1 MGDLLKKVIAKDNI
15 NKDSVSREAAK
26 AFYEEYAGVWV
37 FDYDID
43 NEDLNFAYANF
54 KHFTPK
60 EAGRVFYSGTDKD
73 AGIYGG
79 LINKTLSLDSN
90 QDNLAFW
97 TFAGS
102 YFQQFTPVLSVRA
115 NLANTLK
122 NIGGITEVFPFL
134 SAEYSNFT
142 KVKFMNAVTDGINKW
157 LQEENPSIEGL
168 QFFDIS
174 QTNQVGNKNALGY
187 QTLIW
192 HSPNSVTN
200 PGIKRP
206 TLHVSKMKNFIDAAE
221 RLKLTESSA
230 NWRFPTGDD
239 RENEIAFEEDISNS
253 PTVRITLDGVLTD
266 WVSLIYIRFF
276 EQILFQITRFLRT
289 SDFDSLSFSNIQDS
303 FERYV
308 TEAVNRTG
316 QELDTQNLYKSTIRS
331 SQSSGQVG
339 YILVRATVNR
349 FRTKIFEE
357 LIKEI
362 DSRTSDETLGDSE
375 LNNIFNNAEEQIK
388 TDEAIVGKDTP
399 LEELS
404 EEDIAAKQR
413 FLKQCLLMS
422 RLKELAESHI
432 TEINEEEGVHLKM
445 PYRGRLYL
453 IDENLQD
460 EQSSMNKLLI
470 PNSKSINRFMNI
482 STEEHSNLIPK
493 LRFYKVFTDMKG
505 ALQQREFTFPK
516 YENSQRINNL
526 SSPGVFD
533 RGSSFG
539 VKEFSFSFEGSTP
552 ATSRNDIKANL
563 SLYFQSFE
571 DFIKPR
577 PENGGMSYVELLIL
591 PGGKKRGSA
600 ITSPLQFDPSY
611 YRIKVD
617 VGWELDSAPNPGI
630 RQSLQKINKSFYLN
644 MIDHDM
650 NIRDDGSVEIN
661 VTYRAYMESALKG
674 STLNA
679 LSSRETKKKLE
690 ELQKEYNEIL
700 ATKACTMKQLNQI
713 RAQFL
718 QIEDNLRKANFQSI
732 IRRLL
737 DAGFINNV
745 KVEASSALSFQRT
758 GFLTEKA
765 RFESEQRVQNQL
777 LEKSN
782 DQDLNF
788 INTDRVI
795 DQKNSDNQLHIN
807 YFYLGDLI
815 YVILDTLYQ
824 EENVDIN
831 EKYILGSEN
840 FKFVLS
846 SFQYLDY
853 FNNNQPT
860 SINMAHIP
868 ISVEIFNEWF
878 TENVIKPERT
888 SYPIMYFIRDF
899 TNFLVTEI
907 LLENCFKN
915 DLEKTFQF
923 KTSNFLASKNSSSSS
938 TDPLGQ
944 LLLDSNTKF
953 LNLDKE
959 YKSGRLPLSSDTNSH
974 IKDMYNYIVIYVDNP
989 RTNTDKSGKKLE
1001 DETNGI
1007 YHYQIGR
1014 PRGILKKIKFS
1025 KSDMQYIREA
1035 RFFRHGHDG
1044 LLQLS
1049 AVYKVTM
1056 EMVGNTLYYPGMEL
1070 FIDPRG
1076 LLGAG
1081 SEFDPTQ
1088 GSLNGEASIAN
1099 KLGFGGYHI
1108 VTRVNSS
1115 VGPGKFTTTVDALFS
1130 YSGDGDPMS
1139 RVLGSKDLAR
1149 EQKISAIDKALVN
1162 ERPSQDQKDYCI
1174 AEIDRLY
1181 KISAGTAY
1189 GIDTSNI
1196 ARPSPPPVE
1205 TQESQAIST
1214 TPLSPLL
1221 PEPNFFDRNLNRSN
1235 NGEFQELLRRLEDSE
1250 QTTPLTQQSD
1260 PLQPK
1265 KTKACVKEENL
1276 EE

>member
-1 MGDLLKKVIAKDNI
+1 MSNDINYLQVAYFKIAQPLIEEHSFAAGFGDFRDLDALKLENLRVNYNDTLNFYVNKNNRPVGNIAGDVGQIGYRIAQEILNSFLEKFAAQILEFLKKGLFIVDPNRQE
-15 NKDSVSREAAK
+15 V
-26 AFYEEYAGVWV
+26 
-37 FDYDID
+37 
-43 NEDLNFAYANF
+43 
-54 KHFTPK
+54 
-60 EAGRVFYSGTDKD
+60 KD
-73 AGIYGG
+73 AFKKAEALAGG
-79 LINKTLSLDSN
+79 DEAL
-90 QDNLAFW
+90 
-97 TFAGS
+97 
-102 YFQQFTPVLSVRA
+102 
-115 NLANTLK
+115 
-122 NIGGITEVFPFL
+122 
-134 SAEYSNFT
+134 
-142 KVKFMNAVTDGINKW
+142 
-157 LQEENPSIEGL
+157 
-168 QFFDIS
+168 
-174 QTNQVGNKNALGY
+174 VGN
-187 QTLIW
+187 
-192 HSPNSVTN
+192 
-200 PGIKRP
+200 
-206 TLHVSKMKNFIDAAE
+206 
-221 RLKLTESSA
+221 
-230 NWRFPTGDD
+230 
-239 RENEIAFEEDISNS
+239 EI
-253 PTVRITLDGVLTD
+253 
-266 WVSLIYIRFF
+266 
-276 EQILFQITRFLRT
+276 
-289 SDFDSLSFSNIQDS
+289 
-303 FERYV
+303 
-308 TEAVNRTG
+308 
-316 QELDTQNLYKSTIRS
+316 
-331 SQSSGQVG
+331 
-339 YILVRATVNR
+339 
-349 FRTKIFEE
+349 
-357 LIKEI
+357 
-362 DSRTSDETLGDSE
+362 
-375 LNNIFNNAEEQIK
+375 
-388 TDEAIVGKDTP
+388 P

-432 TEINEEEGVHLKM
+432 TEINEEDGVHIKM

-482 STEEHSNLIPK
+482 TTEEHSNLIPK
-493 LRFYKVFTDMKG
+493 LRFYKVFTDKKG
-505 ALQQREFTFPK
+505 ALQQTEFTFPK
-516 YENSQRINNL
+516 YENSERINNL

-539 VKEFSFSFEGSTP
+539 VKDFSFSFEGSTP
-552 ATSRNDIKANL
+552 ATSRNDIKATL

-617 VGWELDSAPNPGI
+617 VGWELDSAPNTGI

-765 RFESEQRVQNQL
+765 RFEQEQDIQDQI
-777 LEKSN
+777 LEKS
-782 DQDLNF
+782 QETDLNF

-824 EENVDIN
+824 EENLNLN

-923 KTSNFLASKNSSSSS
+923 KTSNFLASKSSSSSS

-959 YKSGRLPLSSDTNSH
+959 YKTGRLPLSSDTNSH
-974 IKDMYNYIVIYVDNP
+974 IKDMYNYIVIYADNP

-1115 VGPGKFTTTVDALFS
+1115 VGPGKFSTTVDALFS

-1139 RVLGSKDLAR
+1139 RVLGSKDLAK
-1149 EQKISAIDKALVN
+1149 EQKISAIDRAFVN
-1162 ERPSQDQKDYCI
+1162 ERPTKDQKDYCD

-1181 KISAGTAY
+1181 RISAGTAY
-1189 GIDTSNI
+1189 GVDTSNI
-1196 ARPSPPPVE
+1196 SRPPLPTAESEEARTVIPEQPPE
-1205 TQESQAIST
+1205 E
-1214 TPLSPLL
+1214 
-1221 PEPNFFDRNLNRSN
+1221 FFDPFNFDSN
-1235 NGEFQELLRRLEDSE
+1235 NDGIPDS
-1250 QTTPLTQQSD
+1250 
-1260 PLQPK
+1260 LQPP
-1265 KTKACVKEENL
+1265 EE
-1276 EE
+1276 